1 MSGHPPDLVEWAGEE
16 LLVDEPHQAKVLLR
30 LSDRFMIEERGA
42 IDSRR
47 HCALIDNDGY
57 PRSVIPRLTCRS
69 MV

>member
-16 LLVDEPHQAKVLLR
+16 LLVYEPHQAKVLLR

-47 HCALIDNDGY
+47 HCALIDNDG
-57 PRSVIPRLTCRS
+57 
-69 MV
+69 